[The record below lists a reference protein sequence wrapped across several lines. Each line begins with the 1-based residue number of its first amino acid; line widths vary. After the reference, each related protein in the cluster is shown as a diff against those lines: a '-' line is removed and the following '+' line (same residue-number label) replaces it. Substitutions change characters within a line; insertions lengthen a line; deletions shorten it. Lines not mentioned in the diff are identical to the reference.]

1 MITTGQVTIGTASTT
16 LVVVPPGPCMV
27 VLSNNG
33 TASPVWVGAGATV
46 VAGTAG
52 TAVGSGNGFPVPS
65 GAPVAFAGYQG
76 DKGSTLVAATSSG
89 VASVGY
95 LISTATGQTGI

>member
-16 LVVVPPGPCMV
+16 LCLVPPGPCMV

-33 TASPVWVGAGATV
+33 TASPVWVGAGTAV
-46 VAGTAG
+46 IAGVAGTAAG
-52 TAVGSGNGFPVPS
+52 AGNGFPVPS

-76 DKGSTLVAATSSG
+76 GKGATLVAACSSG
-89 VASVGY
+89 SASVGY
-95 LISTATGQTGI
+95 LISTATGQTGL